1 MDQSIVFLFFGGV
14 SQDGI
19 SWAVDYDKVLY
30 ELARWLLPVGIC
42 LLAEGVRLEKWRKI
56 EQLSC
61 YRYETIKVWWRQKY
75 FGGLVYGILAAAVLF
90 IIAMAADLVNTGGIP
105 DEGWKVFVLW
115 IAHMATILSFFLV
128 LDLSGLGKP
137 APAVL
142 LLLEGLTFLAGF
154 AYVGAARFMFG
165 MWGMYFQSRWYYG
178 DRGVSVL
185 SSLIT
190 EGILIMFGYLTGK
203 IIVKEGAYIW
213 QRLLKSRT

>member
-1 MDQSIVFLFFGGV
+1 MDQSIVFRFFGGV
-14 SQDGI
+14 SQYGL

-61 YRYETIKVWWRQKY
+61 YRYETVKMWWRWKF
-75 FGGLVYGILAAAVLF
+75 FGSLVYGMLAAAVLF
-90 IIAMAADLVNTGGIP
+90 IIVMVADLVNAGEIP
-105 DEGWKVFVLW
+105 GESWKVFVLW
-115 IAHMATILSFFLV
+115 IAHMTTILSFLLV
-128 LDLSGLGKP
+128 MDLAGIGKL
-137 APAVL
+137 APAIL

-154 AYVGAARFMFG
+154 AYLGAARFMFG

-178 DRGVSVL
+178 DRGVPVL
-185 SSLIT
+185 PSMIA
-190 EGILIMFGYLTGK
+190 EGTLIMLGYLTGK
-203 IIVKEGAYIW
+203 IIVKEGAYVW